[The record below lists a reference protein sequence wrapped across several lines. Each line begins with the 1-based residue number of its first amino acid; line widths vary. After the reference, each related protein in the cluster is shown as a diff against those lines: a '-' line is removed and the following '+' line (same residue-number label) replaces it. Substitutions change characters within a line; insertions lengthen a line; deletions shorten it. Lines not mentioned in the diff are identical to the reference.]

1 MIGINRLKICAVLT
15 GIACFTLGPWASP
28 AVYAEISGPITALKN
43 RVHGEEI
50 QNPEK
55 QLLEQNWN
63 IVCWHNPHLLI
74 EELEK
79 SNQNPELKQWSES
92 VAQLIRELR
101 RAFPATESPRL
112 APRLIGEGKILRTIT
127 GREENFTPLSEW
139 NFQDQTIHT
148 RRQSILARL
157 TQKVHEAR
165 SIQKTLIQS
174 PVQTQLI
181 RTNYALQRRIILWNY
196 CDLLLKLPAPGN
208 MFDVSSD
215 EWLATVQ
222 EVEKIVNSHPYR
234 STWNSYLR
242 INALKQF
249 PDISPDLSRKIA
261 WQIHE
266 RLHSD
271 LLESS
276 QRQFLAQESFQKL
289 DQLLL
294 CFGAVRTARDQLMCD
309 VEAYESAE
317 DPSAGN
323 RIIIESRR
331 LAKEQELISK
341 ISGQK
346 NLWRQLDITD
356 SQTSLNLV
364 YRNANLRLCV
374 SETFLNSS
382 LPQPEDEKRT
392 IQENIL
398 NRQVYGHGVNQSALS
413 LRMIQDEEQFRVGF
427 LVEGNLR
434 SSTYSP
440 DVVTVYNQSA
450 ARYSAFKEVRFSA
463 TGLQVL
469 AATANVENQT
479 RLSNLKTPL
488 DPIPLI
494 GFVANGVARNQAQ
507 SKQEEANRLAENKIR
522 NEVCSRL
529 DAEVDTQLEKFNETI
544 DARILSPLSRLEL
557 KLEQVDAKTTTEN
570 AAIRFRLGS
579 ELHPGAFTPRPVP
592 PANSQINFQ
601 IHESSV
607 NNFLQQFKLEGKS
620 FNPDTLKEYIQ
631 ERLPNIELGKQ
642 SQSPKEEIFITFA
655 NSNAVTVR
663 IHDGKFT
670 IRVAVKEL
678 RVEKKIWK
686 NFIVEAPYAVYSGKK
701 SVFIQREGPVHL
713 KGRIPI
719 GQQVIVRGVF
729 SRVFQK
735 TEEKNILPEKFLQNP
750 RFANLV
756 LNQMVIQ
763 DGWLGISFGPNE
775 LFATNVYPKHSL
787 KNQAP

>member
-1 MIGINRLKICAVLT
+1 MNWKKSLKTYAILT
-15 GIACFTLGPWASP
+15 GIVCLTLGSWGLPH
-28 AVYAEISGPITALKN
+28 VCAEISGPITALKN
-43 RVHGEEI
+43 RVHGEEV
-50 QNPEK
+50 QSPEK

-63 IVCWHNPHLLI
+63 IVCWHDPHLLI

-79 SNQNPELKQWSES
+79 SNQNLELKQWSES

-101 RAFPATESPRL
+101 RTFPATESPRL

-127 GREENFTPLSEW
+127 GREENFVSLFDW
-139 NFQDQTIHT
+139 NFQDQTVHAQ
-148 RRQSILARL
+148 RQRILAQL

-165 SIQKTLIQS
+165 TIQKSLAQS

-208 MFDVSSD
+208 TLRVSRN
-215 EWLATVQ
+215 EWLLAVQ
-222 EVEKIVNSHPYR
+222 EAEKVVNSHPYH

-242 INALKQF
+242 LNVLKQL
-249 PDISPDLSRKIA
+249 PDISPELSRKIA

-266 RLHSD
+266 RLHSE
-271 LLESS
+271 LLEAS
-276 QRQFLAQESFQKL
+276 QRQFLAQDSFRKL
-289 DQLLL
+289 DRLLQH
-294 CFGAVRTARDQLMCD
+294 FGAVRTAYDQLMCD

-323 RIIIESRR
+323 RIVMEGRR
-331 LAKEQELISK
+331 LEKEQELLSK
-341 ISGQK
+341 LSGQK
-346 NLWRQLDITD
+346 NQWRQLDATD

-398 NRQVYGHGVNQSALS
+398 NRQIYGHGVNQSALS
-413 LRMIQDEEQFRVGF
+413 LRMIPDEEQFRVGF
-427 LVEGNLR
+427 LVEGNMR

-469 AATANVENQT
+469 PAKANVENQT
-479 RLSNLKTPL
+479 YLSNLQTPL
-488 DPIPLI
+488 DPIPFI
-494 GFVANGVARNQAQ
+494 GFFANEVARNQAQ
-507 SKQEEANRLAENKIR
+507 SKQEEANRVAENKIR
-522 NEVCSRL
+522 SEVCSRL
-529 DAEVDTQLEKFNETI
+529 DAEVDSQLEKINEGI
-544 DARILSPLSRLEL
+544 DARILSPLSGLELEL
-557 KLEQVDAKTTTEN
+557 KQIDAKTTAEN

-592 PANSQINFQ
+592 PQNSQINFQ

-620 FNPDTLKEYIQ
+620 FTPDSLREYVQ
-631 ERLPNIELGKQ
+631 EQTPNVKLAKPAQ
-642 SQSPKEEIFITFA
+642 ATDEEIFITFA

-663 IHDGKFT
+663 IHDGKFM

-678 RVEKKIWK
+678 RVDKKIWK
-686 NFIVEAPYAVYSGKK
+686 NFIVEAPYAVHSGKK
-701 SVFIQREGPVHL
+701 SIFIQREGPVHL

-719 GQQVIVRGVF
+719 GQQVIVRGIF

-750 RFANLV
+750 RFENLV

-763 DGWLGISFGPNE
+763 DGWLGISFGPND
-775 LFATNVYPKHSL
+775 LLAAN
-787 KNQAP
+787 APSRRSF